1 MESQLKYVLT
11 VMLLTQRSAPGSYY
25 VSDQEK
31 DEKQGK
37 GVVKGQ
43 MGRSSTSSMRSNSS
57 AKHQVPSRERL
68 HHLKVFNKVQ
78 HFRPIGDFGEEYV
91 ADENFCKGWCKEK
104 VFVNYALNFF
114 MDVSLVHEGL
124 TVGLEKAVG
133 L

>member
-11 VMLLTQRSAPGSYY
+11 VMLLTQRSAPGSFY
-25 VSDQEK
+25 VSDQEQ
-31 DEKQGK
+31 DGKQGK
-37 GVVKGQ
+37 GDGKGQ

-57 AKHQVPSRERL
+57 SKHQVPSRERL
-68 HHLKVFNKVQ
+68 HHLKVFNKIQ
-78 HFRPIGDFGEEYV
+78 HFRPISDFGEEYV
-91 ADENFCKGWCKEK
+91 ADVNFCKGWCKEK

-114 MDVSLVHEGL
+114 MDASLVHEGL